1 MRNIVTSITIFLIFN
16 FVNAQEC
23 KYLGIDNEFKE
34 GEIAYLFGND
44 VRLRIEPSSDSETLT
59 LLKIGQRIEIVK
71 KTDIKNNFNGIKT
84 PWYKVKYDQKIG
96 YVLGGLISLAEIKS
110 DNLRCF
116 ISLEK
121 TEGKLYIL
129 TRVLSD
135 FTDNYFENRSES
147 FADNNGFCLKLFDNK
162 GLEGIN
168 NILYIN
174 YLPESGGA
182 NSGGYYLFFDNKKL
196 HKVIDLTSRSDIGFW
211 ESENL
216 YFPKD
221 SLGEKNKIIYI
232 KEKGQYSESYSEQ
245 NEPNWEK
252 SSKIIRRLEWYN
264 NELKPNPETFKSEE
278 TGNND

>member
-1 MRNIVTSITIFLIFN
+1 MRNIVTLITILLFFN

-23 KYLGIDNEFKE
+23 KYLGIDNEFKK
-34 GEIAYLFGND
+34 GEIAYLFGNN
-44 VRLRIEPSSDSETLT
+44 VKLRTEPSPVSETLA
-59 LLKIGQRIEIVK
+59 LLKIGQSIEIVE
-71 KTDIKNNFNGIKT
+71 KTNIENNFNGIQS
-84 PWYKVKYDQKIG
+84 PWYKVKYDEKIG
-96 YVLGGLISLAEIKS
+96 YILGGLISLTEIKN

-121 TEGKLYIL
+121 TEDKLYIL

-162 GLEGIN
+162 GLEDIS
-168 NILYIN
+168 NILFIN

-182 NSGGYYLFFDNKKL
+182 NTGGYYLFFDNKKL

-211 ESENL
+211 ESEKI

-221 SLGEKNKIIYI
+221 SLGMKDKIIYI
-232 KEKGQYSESYSEQ
+232 KGKGEYSNYYSEESE
-245 NEPNWEK
+245 PKWEQF
-252 SSKIIRRLEWYN
+252 SKMILQLEWKED
-264 NELKPNPETFKSEE
+264 ELKPNPKNFKSKEIKI
-278 TGNND
+278 